1 MKVLKILFMLLEL
14 VAAIV
19 VGIKAL
25 LMITTNMMPLQ
36 PFAVVNLLVVEF
48 ELMFDI
54 GSQTIHALIK
64 K

>member
-19 VGIKAL
+19 VGIKAS
-25 LMITTNMMPLQ
+25 LMITTNMTPLQ
-36 PFAVVNLLVVEF
+36 IFAVVNLLVVEF
-48 ELMFDI
+48 GLMSDI
-54 GSQTIHALIK
+54 GSQTRHALIK